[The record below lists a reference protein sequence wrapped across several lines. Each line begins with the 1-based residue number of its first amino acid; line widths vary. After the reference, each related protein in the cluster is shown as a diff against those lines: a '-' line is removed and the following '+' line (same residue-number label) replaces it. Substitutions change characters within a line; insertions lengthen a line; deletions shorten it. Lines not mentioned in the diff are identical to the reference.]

1 MAEMSSAVWKRTPTT
16 AEALFGVMLP
26 YQPPRN
32 PVAAFFWRKRV
43 IVETSTGTVGLDVWE
58 KVLVGA
64 CSFTPASLLS
74 DMRESNSRSF
84 CLRCRRSPLV
94 YILLA
99 DLLHVTWCS
108 IHARVAVSVFFL
120 MLTYVC
126 TGIIKY
132 LPQYLMLLQRQV
144 LYHLCDNGRESIGPV
159 IQEWAA
165 QNASRDL

>member
-58 KVLVGA
+58 KVLV
-64 CSFTPASLLS
+64 
-74 DMRESNSRSF
+74 
-84 CLRCRRSPLV
+84 
-94 YILLA
+94 
-99 DLLHVTWCS
+99 
-108 IHARVAVSVFFL
+108 VSVFFL